1 MRNSDMREESDMP
14 KTEEKANPLEAIT
27 VDSNEVL
34 MRRVR
39 EAAEVAETAS
49 MGAAEKY
56 KEIAK
61 ATIFAEVFNGDH
73 ELLVMRMLHEK
84 MQPLSPKARQRIV
97 NWLLDRYD
105 LRR

>member
-1 MRNSDMREESDMP
+1 VRKEGDMP
-14 KTEEKANPLEAIT
+14 KTEEKANPLEAII
-27 VDSNEVL
+27 VDSNEALV
-34 MRRVR
+34 RRVQ

-49 MGAAEKY
+49 MGASDKY

-61 ATIFAEVFNGDH
+61 RAIFEEVFNGDH

-97 NWLLDRYD
+97 NWLVDRYG
-105 LRR
+105 LRG

>member
-1 MRNSDMREESDMP
+1 MP
-14 KTEEKANPLEAIT
+14 KTEEKANPLEDII

-34 MRRVR
+34 VRRVQ
-39 EAAEVAETAS
+39 EAAGVAETAS
-49 MGAAEKY
+49 AGASDEY

-97 NWLLDRYD
+97 NWLVDRYG
-105 LRR
+105 LRG

>member
-1 MRNSDMREESDMP
+1 MP
-14 KTEEKANPLEAIT
+14 KTEEKVGALEDIV
-27 VDSNEVL
+27 VDSNEL
-34 MRRVR
+34 LLRRVQ

-49 MGAAEKY
+49 MGAAEGY
-56 KEIAK
+56 REIAK

-97 NWLLDRYD
+97 SWLIDRYG
-105 LRR
+105 LRG